1 MRLQWKT
8 QNANEA
14 NNKING
20 TKCPQ
25 MVSLH
30 TNVLDMDVNAAVNQF
45 NYVCFEIFFE
55 NGQRIHYDL
64 VLQLTKLMTVE
75 TEIS

>member
-1 MRLQWKT
+1 MCLQWKT

-30 TNVLDMDVNAAVNQF
+30 TNVPDMDVNAAVNQF
-45 NYVCFEIFFE
+45 NFPCFEIIFE

-75 TEIS
+75 TEI